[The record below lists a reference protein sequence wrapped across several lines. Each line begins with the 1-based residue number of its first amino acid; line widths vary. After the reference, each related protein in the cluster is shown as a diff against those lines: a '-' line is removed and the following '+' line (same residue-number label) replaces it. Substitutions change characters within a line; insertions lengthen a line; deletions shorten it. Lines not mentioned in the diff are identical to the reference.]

1 MNKTWLTGITIAG
14 IAGSGGLAYAGVN
27 VISSASAESA
37 PAAESTA
44 PAAIR
49 SITYQI
55 GVAGL
60 VTIQS
65 DGTTLTA
72 LDPHPGTGW
81 TFVGATDAAAHVDVQ
96 FTDGQQLVT
105 FSADQVGAEIIVS
118 VTNVEAPGATT
129 TTVAPEPIVVT
140 IVTDAPV
147 DTEAPA
153 PTTTPATP
161 APTPPPATT
170 IHVATPTPAPAT
182 TTKPSPAHHEDD
194 DEGDHGDHEDENED
208 D

>member
-1 MNKTWLTGITIAG
+1 MELPWRAIRFNLVIETDTLQENSKMNKTWLTGITMAG

-72 LDPHPGTGW
+72 LDPHPGAGW

-105 FSADQVGAEIIVS
+105 FSADQVGAEIVRSATVS
-118 VTNVEAPGATT
+118 F
-129 TTVAPEPIVVT
+129 VVRQNSA
-140 IVTDAPV
+140 I
-147 DTEAPA
+147 
-153 PTTTPATP
+153 
-161 APTPPPATT
+161 TPPQGPAL
-170 IHVATPTPAPAT
+170 PK
-182 TTKPSPAHHEDD
+182 KPRR
-194 DEGDHGDHEDENED
+194 
-208 D
+208 